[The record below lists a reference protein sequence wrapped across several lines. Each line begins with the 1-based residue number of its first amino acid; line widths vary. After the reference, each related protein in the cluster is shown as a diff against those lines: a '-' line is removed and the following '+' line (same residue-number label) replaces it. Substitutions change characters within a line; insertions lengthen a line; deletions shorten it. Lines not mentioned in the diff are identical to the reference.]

1 MVYRSPN
8 SIDQLVRT
16 LLTLRDRVIKSIRW
30 GFAIIIMGDFNV
42 RPHDDNNQNNQ
53 DSILFKQFLEELNL
67 DVVNDSKECIGKY
80 TRVPHNSTSPSTL
93 DYICISNDF
102 QVKKAVID
110 EDRGAMIESDHVV
123 INAQLISNK
132 GEATYDY
139 HTTTIWNKIN
149 DDNLGVFYDEVNRL
163 IREENICIDDNTND
177 SFLRFRDVLQKA
189 SLSSIGKKELK
200 QDRKYKWKDS
210 KDLFDLRLRLKRKR
224 AQLRHQKALCNNG
237 DQVIGRLAAEVWEL
251 RMAIKEMEYIE
262 RQMRNTEM
270 SNQICEPGQKGMM
283 QLYKYMK
290 SARRNPQEKF
300 TLKKDDGNLAIN
312 DEEIK
317 ILLHSQLKKIFNPQF
332 WPRANFNA
340 P

>member
-1 MVYRSPN
+1 M
-8 SIDQLVRT
+8 
-16 LLTLRDRVIKSIRW
+16 
-30 GFAIIIMGDFNV
+30 
-42 RPHDDNNQNNQ
+42 
-53 DSILFKQFLEELNL
+53 EELNL

-80 TRVPHNSTSPSTL
+80 TRIPHNSTSPSTL

-332 WPRANFNA
+332 WPRANLTPPDPSLKLSKPCIKELQSKFTASELDIAIESLRNGSSPGPSDIPPEILKSA
-340 P
+340 RCS